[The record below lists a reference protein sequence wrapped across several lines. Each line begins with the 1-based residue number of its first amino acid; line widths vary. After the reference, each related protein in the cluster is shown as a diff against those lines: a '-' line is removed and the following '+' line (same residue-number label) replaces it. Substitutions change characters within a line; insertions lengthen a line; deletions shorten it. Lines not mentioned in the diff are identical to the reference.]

1 MKKTLF
7 TFLLLFAATAMNAQG
22 IVKGDMDGDG
32 EVTITDAMSA
42 VDVILGKVPKQ
53 LVKPYNV
60 DNTLIVGTWY
70 APDGTSF
77 TLYEDGTIED
87 YTGAAKYKFRNYLGT
102 LTMYNVPGKAVKVM
116 GVVKVT
122 KSYLLLLDYA
132 TGAVAY
138 YTSSAVPN
146 FHNPDDYVDLGLPSG
161 TLWATCNVGAS
172 SPEDYGDYFAWGETS
187 AKTSYNSDWS
197 NYFDTNDDG
206 NTFNKYYDNGGL
218 TELKPEDDAAYVNWG
233 PAWRMP
239 SEEQFEEL
247 VNSSYTITEWT
258 TQNGVNGRKITSR
271 ANGNSIFLPASGYRG
286 VSSLIAAGSDGMVWS
301 RTLITSSSISAV
313 TLGFSSGGIGPGGSR
328 RSGGH
333 CVRPVRLP
341 EIGVEV
347 SASSLSFASLGGSE
361 QVSINCNGSWT
372 ASSSESWRII
382 SPASGTGDGSL
393 TITVSENTSTDSRS
407 ATVTVTADALTRTI
421 TVTQNGK
428 AAGNTPAGVTA
439 VDLGLPSGTLW
450 ANMNVGASSPEDYG
464 DYFAWGETSTKTT
477 FNYYPYFDT
486 NDGGSTFN
494 KYNSGG
500 LTELELEDDAA
511 YVNWGSAWRMPSI
524 DQYNELINS
533 NYTTTEWTYQN
544 GVYGLKI
551 ASNMEGYEGNS
562 VFLPAAGSRYDSMPF
577 DAGSGGDYWSRTLN
591 SDSPDRAWGLYFDSS
606 SVYTSY
612 GLRYFGFTVR
622 PVRRLPE

>member
-7 TFLLLFAATAMNAQG
+7 TFLLLFAATSMNAQG

-32 EVTITDAMSA
+32 EVTITDVMSA
-42 VDVILGKVPKQ
+42 VDVILGKASKK
-53 LVKPYNV
+53 LVNPYNV

-239 SEEQFEEL
+239 SQYQIDEL
-247 VNSSYTITEWT
+247 RTNCTWT
-258 TQNGVNGRKITSR
+258 LTAKNNVNGYEVKSP
-271 ANGNSIFLPASGYRG
+271 NGNSIFLPAAGLLN
-286 VSSLIAAGSDGMVWS
+286 VSSLLDVGSGGYYWS
-301 RTLITSSSISAV
+301 RTLVESDPSHAWFLGLTSNRPGRGDGKRC
-313 TLGFSSGGIGPGGSR
+313 LGFS
-328 RSGGH
+328 
-333 CVRPVRLP
+333 VRPVRLP

-372 ASSSESWRII
+372 ASSSESWCII

-477 FNYYPYFDT
+477 FYWSPYFDT
-486 NDGGSTFN
+486 NDNGDTFN
-494 KYNSGG
+494 KYNNNGG
-500 LTELELEDDAA
+500 LTELKPEDDAA

-551 ASNMEGYEGNS
+551 TSNMEDYEGNS